1 MNIDFVCGKDVK
13 IFGFSKIIHNG
24 LNFKIDDFSQI
35 DDFVFI
41 NAGKMC
47 AIGKFTHISSFTSII
62 GGGEF
67 ILEDFS
73 GLSAG
78 CRIITGTDDF
88 SGGFL
93 SNPTIPAKYKNV
105 ILGKV
110 HIMKHV
116 IIGTNSII
124 LPGVTVGEGAT
135 VGAGCV
141 VNKDLEPWG
150 IYIGS
155 AAKKVGER
163 DREGVLARE
172 DQLLKALTFNSSFN
186 RVVSLDK

>member
-1 MNIDFVCGKDVK
+1 MTGGILNVGKDVV
-13 IFGFSKIIHNG
+13 IHPYAKLVHHETNLTIG
-24 LNFKIDDFSQI
+24 DFAQI

-47 AIGKFTHISSFTSII
+47 TIGRFTHISSFSSII

-67 ILEDFS
+67 ILEDFA

-93 SNPTIPAKYKNV
+93 SNPTVPSKYKNV
-105 ILGKV
+105 ILGRV
-110 HIMKHV
+110 VIRKHA

-124 LPGVTVGEGAT
+124 LPCVTIGEGAT
-135 VGAGCV
+135 VGAGCIV
-141 VNKDLEPWG
+141 TKDLDPWG
-150 IYIGS
+150 IYIG
-155 AAKKVGER
+155 ATARKVGER

-172 DQLLKALTFNSSFN
+172 AALLVEISGSH
-186 RVVSLDK
+186 